1 MKEGHLNL
9 VEEHNNNEVNLFK
22 KVLVTTK
29 RAKSLYS
36 LEESAIANLKHKPTF
51 QAIMENNE
59 GKVIMKISSQMK
71 SKILLIKWKNKFKKL
86 IIKKR

>member
-1 MKEGHLNL
+1 MKEGHQNL

-36 LEESAIANLKHKPTF
+36 LEESARANLKHKPTF
-51 QAIMENNE
+51 QAIMENND
-59 GKVIMKISSQMK
+59 GQVIMISSSQSIDENDNDPK
-71 SKILLIKWKNKFKKL
+71 
-86 IIKKR
+86 

>member
-1 MKEGHLNL
+1 MKEGHQNL
-9 VEEHNNNEVNLFK
+9 VEEHDNNNVNLFK

-36 LEESAIANLKHKPTF
+36 LEESARANLKHKPTF

-59 GKVIMKISSQMK
+59 GKVKIKSSPQ
-71 SKILLIKWKNKFKKL
+71 SI
-86 IIKKR
+86 

>member
-1 MKEGHLNL
+1 MKEGHQNL
-9 VEEHNNNEVNLFK
+9 IEEHKNKGVNLFK

-36 LEESAIANLKHKPTF
+36 LEESARANLKHKPTF

-59 GKVIMKISSQMK
+59 WQVIMKSSTQ
-71 SKILLIKWKNKFKKL
+71 SIDGNDDGPE
-86 IIKKR
+86 